1 MKRDEKEEENGE
13 KNNKLFYFIIPDEF
27 MWSKQK
33 YF

>member
-1 MKRDEKEEENGE
+1 MKKKKKTGKKIINY
-13 KNNKLFYFIIPDEF
+13 FIFIIPDEF